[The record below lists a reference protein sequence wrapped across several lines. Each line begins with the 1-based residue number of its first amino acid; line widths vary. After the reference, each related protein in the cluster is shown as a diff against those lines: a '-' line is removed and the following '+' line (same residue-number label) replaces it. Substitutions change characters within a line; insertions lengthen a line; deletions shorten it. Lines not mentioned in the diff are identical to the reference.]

1 MLTILKDVFHLVY
14 PSLCIG
20 CQEEAISNS
29 QLFCASCEAILPL
42 ADFHL
47 IEENEA
53 VMRMVGGPPYIFGA
67 SMFRFYPDGMMQEII
82 HRIKYKGQ
90 TEIAFKLGKRF
101 GEQLLN
107 LAKLQD
113 LHCIIPVPLHRRK
126 HQSRGYNQSKYLADG
141 LSRSLG
147 VFTSINTIKRTVNTS
162 SQTSKSRSDRLKTM
176 LGAFELTKTSQDLE
190 NKHVMVVD
198 DVLTTGSTLHAC
210 NMLLSSIPG
219 IKISFAT
226 IALAQ

>member
-1 MLTILKDVFHLVY
+1 MLAILRDVFHLIY

-20 CQEEAISNS
+20 CQEEAIANS
-29 QLFCASCEAILPL
+29 QLFCASCEAILPM

-47 IEENEA
+47 IEDNEA
-53 VMRMVGGPPYIFGA
+53 MLRMVGGPNYVFGA
-67 SMFRFYPDGMMQEII
+67 SMFRFYPDGMMQDII

-90 TEIAFKLGKRF
+90 TDIAFKLGRRY

-107 LAKLQD
+107 LTKLQD
-113 LHCIIPVPLHRRK
+113 LHCIIPVPLHRK
-126 HQSRGYNQSKYLADG
+126 KQQIRGYNQSTYFADG
-141 LSRSLG
+141 LSQSLH
-147 VFTSINTIKRTVNTS
+147 VFTCTNSLRRTTNTS
-162 SQTSKSRSDRLKTM
+162 TQTSKSRSERLKTM
-176 LGAFELTKTSQDLE
+176 LGAFELSKASKDIQ

-219 IKISFAT
+219 IRISFAT